1 MAQLIRQSLQ
11 ADREREDRQRALQR
25 DYDQQKRMLDQ
36 LKAGCQVPPGRD
48 PPSYQEATSRD
59 QTGAGG
65 HSTASSA
72 ASEASEATAPVQP
85 PPPPPPP
92 EQPEL
97 ENRLKEVRTVSVVP
111 IGGVYVCVCTLKLSQ
126 SSRTSAGY
134 SSCPVGLGEG
144 FSTVFAETSSGGYW
158 SWHAGLIVNCA

>member
-1 MAQLIRQSLQ
+1 MTLRPWQVAQLIRQSLQ

-25 DYDQQKRMLDQ
+25 DYDQQKRMLEQ

-59 QTGAGG
+59 VAGG

-72 ASEASEATAPVQP
+72 ASEASEATAPAPPQP
-85 PPPPPPP
+85 PPPPPQPAQP

-97 ENRLKEVRTVSVVP
+97 ESRLKEV
-111 IGGVYVCVCTLKLSQ
+111 G
-126 SSRTSAGY
+126 AG
-134 SSCPVGLGEG
+134 PR
-144 FSTVFAETSSGGYW
+144 ETG
-158 SWHAGLIVNCA
+158 ARVE